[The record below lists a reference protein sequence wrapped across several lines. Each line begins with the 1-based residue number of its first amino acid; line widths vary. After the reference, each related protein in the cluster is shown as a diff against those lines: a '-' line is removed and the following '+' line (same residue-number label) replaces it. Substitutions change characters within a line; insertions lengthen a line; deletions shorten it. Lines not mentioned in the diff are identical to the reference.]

1 MCVESDCDSTER
13 ERGWAQKKTKN
24 KKKKEPWLNT
34 GPAPRKEREGLACT
48 DREELISCDII
59 ELYINNV
66 PEK

>member
-1 MCVESDCDSTER
+1 MCVETDCDSLKGKGAGHR
-13 ERGWAQKKTKN
+13 KKQ